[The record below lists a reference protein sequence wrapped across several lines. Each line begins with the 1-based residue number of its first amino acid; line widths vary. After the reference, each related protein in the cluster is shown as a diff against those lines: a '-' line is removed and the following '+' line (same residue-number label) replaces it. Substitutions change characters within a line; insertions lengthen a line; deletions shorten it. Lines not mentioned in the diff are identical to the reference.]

1 MKGKTKM
8 EKKKDIFKLVRY
20 GLAIIQSAI
29 TLLFLYFLAELD
41 MLPKKIFFTAVA
53 VLIILC
59 VLNVVLQ
66 FRKISGIIMMV
77 VGIIMSIVLAVGCG
91 YIYKTTDVVDKISGA
106 NEQVDNVAVYVL
118 TDDTAKS
125 IGDAA
130 DYTFGI
136 LSGKGRMA
144 TDKTIEEINKKVN
157 KEISIKEYDDFFTLV
172 DALYAGDIKAI
183 ILNEAYLDVIIETEG
198 YEDFTEK
205 VRELLMTEVK
215 TEVEWYEEDTG
226 IALNEDIFTLYISGI
241 DTYGTVAKTS
251 RSDVNII
258 AVVNTKTKQ
267 VLLVST
273 PRDYYVPLS
282 ISNGVKDK
290 LTHAGIYGINC
301 SKDTLSSLYGVDI
314 QYYFRLNFDGFI
326 KIIDA
331 LGGITVHSDYA
342 FITRHYGA
350 TINVG
355 ENALNGEQALGFA
368 RERYALAEGDRQRG
382 KNQMEVIRA
391 VLNKLA
397 SSKLLYNYYDVMD
410 AISDCFQTSM
420 SADMIQRLVKMQ
432 INDMKKWNVVSY
444 SVDGNGTK
452 STTYSMPNTT
462 AYVMVPDESTITHAK
477 ELIEQVINGQV
488 ISQ

>member
-1 MKGKTKM
+1 M

-59 VLNVVLQ
+59 VINVVLQ

-136 LSGKGRMA
+136 LSDKGRMA

-198 YEDFTEK
+198 YEDFAEK

-215 TEVEWYEEDTG
+215 TEIG
-226 IALNEDIFTLYISGI
+226 
-241 DTYGTVAKTS
+241 
-251 RSDVNII
+251 
-258 AVVNTKTKQ
+258 
-267 VLLVST
+267 
-273 PRDYYVPLS
+273 
-282 ISNGVKDK
+282 
-290 LTHAGIYGINC
+290 
-301 SKDTLSSLYGVDI
+301 
-314 QYYFRLNFDGFI
+314 
-326 KIIDA
+326 
-331 LGGITVHSDYA
+331 
-342 FITRHYGA
+342 
-350 TINVG
+350 
-355 ENALNGEQALGFA
+355 
-368 RERYALAEGDRQRG
+368 
-382 KNQMEVIRA
+382 RA
-391 VLNKLA
+391 HV
-397 SSKLLYNYYDVMD
+397 
-410 AISDCFQTSM
+410 
-420 SADMIQRLVKMQ
+420 
-432 INDMKKWNVVSY
+432 
-444 SVDGNGTK
+444 
-452 STTYSMPNTT
+452 
-462 AYVMVPDESTITHAK
+462 
-477 ELIEQVINGQV
+477 
-488 ISQ
+488 